1 MSDYNILF
9 LQWKKIQKDFEKNLS
24 LLLLRINTE
33 PVHDIR
39 VATKKLR
46 ALLSLYS
53 LLKNEPEDEYF
64 FQQTE
69 SLFDILGRNR
79 DAETCL
85 ALTIAFE
92 KESNSSCKEWKN
104 YLRSQ
109 IKTTRAWANQEIH
122 RYHKK
127 ELVKVSLLFKQ
138 DSCLA
143 DSNKFHDDLTA
154 IIYTHLSETKKH
166 FRQPHL
172 VRKKLKEVYYWVA
185 LFPDDKL
192 SNSWHPEE
200 LHSILDDLGSW
211 QDNQILK
218 ERMKHFRKDYLP
230 KPFKEYELLKD
241 FEIKISAT
249 QSFLLKSANS
259 KARRWIKKVT
269 DKQKSE
275 T

>member
-104 YLRSQ
+104 YLMGKSHQ
-109 IKTTRAWANQEIH
+109 N
-122 RYHKK
+122 
-127 ELVKVSLLFKQ
+127 F
-138 DSCLA
+138 LA
-143 DSNKFHDDLTA
+143 HT
-154 IIYTHLSETKKH
+154 
-166 FRQPHL
+166 
-172 VRKKLKEVYYWVA
+172 
-185 LFPDDKL
+185 
-192 SNSWHPEE
+192 
-200 LHSILDDLGSW
+200 
-211 QDNQILK
+211 
-218 ERMKHFRKDYLP
+218 
-230 KPFKEYELLKD
+230 LLKAAALNNYKN
-241 FEIKISAT
+241 IC
-249 QSFLLKSANS
+249 LKL
-259 KARRWIKKVT
+259 
-269 DKQKSE
+269 
-275 T
+275 